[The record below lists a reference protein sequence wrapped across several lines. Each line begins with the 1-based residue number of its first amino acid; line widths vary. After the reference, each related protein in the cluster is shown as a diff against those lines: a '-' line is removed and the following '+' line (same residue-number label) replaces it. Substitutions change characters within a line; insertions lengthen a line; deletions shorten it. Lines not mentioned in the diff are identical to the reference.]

1 MEIGKVCKQADLT
14 VGCNGRIHRRH
25 KAFVIVVVEFAAQRK
40 PEDCVSAFF
49 KARYHDAVGLG
60 FDEKDGEAAYLLTRK
75 IFRLSR
81 Y

>member
-1 MEIGKVCKQADLT
+1 
-14 VGCNGRIHRRH
+14 
-25 KAFVIVVVEFAAQRK
+25 VEFAAQRK

-49 KARYHDAVGLG
+49 KARYHDAIGLG